1 MCTLIVPRRDEKFKD
16 QKELSKVTDEEF
28 DANIVP
34 TKATTKDRIIQL
46 IFFIIF
52 LGWLRLILIL
62 LVSVVYIIIMLPI
75 IILCEKKS
83 IVRHITPAGIV
94 FTRIYFRIVYFLLGI
109 YYIKKDGNYDPKAR
123 CLLFNHQSVLDG
135 PMIYMFQP
143 FRVIGMAE
151 LKKTPIF
158 GPILESVDTVF
169 VDRSKHEG
177 TAHAITDYLNSPQ
190 EVPMA
195 LAPEGKTTKGHFMLQ
210 FRTGSFIAKAPL
222 QPVTVRYKQFL
233 PYGQTGVIWLV
244 GGMKEWLIRILSMP
258 GCFAEVN
265 FLPVVDGD
273 EFFSKTPAEKAL
285 YCNLLMA
292 NSLCEKASDRSS
304 RNMFNQKQK
313 EE

>member
-1 MCTLIVPRRDEKFKD
+1 MCTLLVPRRDEKYKD

-28 DANIVP
+28 NDNIVP

-52 LGWLRLILIL
+52 LGWLRLIFIL
-62 LVSVVYIIIMLPI
+62 VISVIYVIVMLPI
-75 IILCEKKS
+75 ILLCEKKS
-83 IVRHITPAGIV
+83 IVRHITPAGIA
-94 FTRIYFRIVYFLLGI
+94 FTRIYLRIVYFFLGI
-109 YYIKKDGNYDPKAR
+109 YYIFK
-123 CLLFNHQSVLDG
+123 
-135 PMIYMFQP
+135 P

-169 VDRSKHEG
+169 VDRSKHQG
-177 TAHAITDYLNSPQ
+177 TAHVITEYLDSPQ

-222 QPVTVRYKQFL
+222 QPVTIRYKQFL

-244 GGMKEWLIRILSMP
+244 GGLKEWLIRILSMP

-273 EFFSKTPAEKAL
+273 EFYSKEPAEKAL
-285 YCNLLMA
+285 YCNLLIA
-292 NSLCEKASDRSS
+292 NSLGEKASDRSS
-304 RNMFNQKQK
+304 RNMFNEKQK
-313 EE
+313 KE